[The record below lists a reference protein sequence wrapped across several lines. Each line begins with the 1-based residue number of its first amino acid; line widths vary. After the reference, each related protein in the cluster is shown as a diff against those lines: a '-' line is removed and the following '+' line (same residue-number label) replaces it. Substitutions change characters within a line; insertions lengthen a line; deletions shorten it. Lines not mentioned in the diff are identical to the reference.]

1 MGKSAYAQ
9 CGQAASVGVPV
20 GCVRIA
26 KLRGRYYCMM
36 KKISR
41 RSFLQ
46 ACSIAA
52 ATAALTACG
61 GGKTETAKKD
71 DAHEA
76 ITFMAPYKEIE
87 AFIEQVH
94 SVYPEVNIE
103 VVPYSG
109 DNTTTCLQNMFA
121 AGDLPD
127 VCTLTYYDPRIDL
140 VSNKLLDLSGYDF
153 TDNYVESRLQDV
165 FDNGAIYLLPSTY
178 NCYGIT
184 YNKTLLRAHGW
195 ELPNSFAELEQLAA
209 KAKEAGVDLC
219 LSQIQYPG
227 YGFQY
232 LCNIADADFLG
243 TLDGRLWQKDYL
255 SGKANVSNTPGMMQA
270 MAYVKK
276 WKDIGMLNDSGDAL
290 DDNVTRQRMA
300 EGNTLFLI
308 GNTNGIVEADG
319 NADKFGL
326 MPFLS
331 EDGTQNVFVLN
342 VNRFYGLNKKL
353 KQNPQKLED
362 ALKVMRVLSTV
373 AGTSAL
379 QPATALKSSLLPFK
393 GAKADGTYYADV
405 ADALNA
411 GNTAPFIYSGWE
423 NTIVTTG
430 LKMLDFIKGNATME
444 DVIRQ
449 LDEDQDS
456 VVNNTPDVITTVTE
470 ELSQQDCAML
480 VGRCFAQAT
489 GSDLALVSLSTW
501 IPGNP
506 TDQNHHGV
514 AAKLYAKD
522 ITDYDLSVILP
533 TGWNRTIQT
542 VTLTGQQIN
551 DLLYRLNSISHT
563 LLSLLKTN
571 DLDVVIDKIL
581 TDVQTMFH
589 GGRAYII
596 EFDRE
601 RRTHDCTYEVTAENV
616 TAEQDLVNSLSMD
629 EVPWWTR
636 RIENGN
642 PIIISSLDELP
653 DEAFREKEVLAMQD
667 IKSLIA
673 VPLAS
678 RDKVWGLSLIHI

>member
-1 MGKSAYAQ
+1 
-9 CGQAASVGVPV
+9 
-20 GCVRIA
+20 
-26 KLRGRYYCMM
+26 MM

-46 ACSIAA
+46 VVGLLA

-61 GGKTETAKKD
+61 GKTETAKKD
-71 DAHEA
+71 DTHEA
-76 ITFMAPYKEIE
+76 VTFMAPYMEEE

-103 VVPYSG
+103 IVPYSG
-109 DNTTTCLQNMFA
+109 DNTTTCLQNMFEA
-121 AGDLPD
+121 NDLPD
-127 VCTLTYYDPRIDL
+127 ICTLTVYDPMTYH
-140 VSNKLLDLSGYDF
+140 VSDKLLDLSGYDF
-153 TDNYVESRLQDV
+153 TDNYVESRLQEV
-165 FDNGAIYLLPSTY
+165 SDNGAIYLLPSSY

-184 YNKTLLRAHGW
+184 YNKTLLREHGW
-195 ELPNSFAELEQLAA
+195 ELPNSFAELEALAA
-209 KAKEAGVDLC
+209 EAKEAGVDLC
-219 LSQIQYPG
+219 LPQIQYPG

-243 TLDGRLWQKDYL
+243 TLDGKLWQKDYL
-255 SGKANVSNTPGMMQA
+255 SGEANVSNTPGMMQA
-270 MAYVKK
+270 MAYVQK

-290 DDNVTRQRMA
+290 DDNVTRQRMT

-308 GNTNGIVEADG
+308 GGTNGIVESDD

-326 MPFLS
+326 MPYLS
-331 EDGTQNVFVLN
+331 EDGTQNVFVLK

-353 KQNPQKLED
+353 EQNPQKLED

-373 AGTSAL
+373 EGSSAL
-379 QPATALKSSLLPFK
+379 IPAKTLKCSLLPFK
-393 GAKADGTYYADV
+393 DAKADDTYYADV
-405 ADALNA
+405 ADVLNA

-430 LKMLDFIKGNATME
+430 TKMLDFIKGDATME

-449 LDEDQDS
+449 MDEDQDS
-456 VVNNTPDVITTVTE
+456 VVNNTPDTITTVTE
-470 ELSQQDCAML
+470 ELSQEDCAML

-514 AAKLYAKD
+514 AAKLYAKG

-551 DLLYRLNSISHT
+551 DLLATGYDAYGNGKGYPYVMASPVQPEADKTYQVAICGVSDQLAAEADVVDSGVVGMDAAKAFFGAYTSIS
-563 LLSLLKTN
+563 
-571 DLDVVIDKIL
+571 
-581 TDVQTMFH
+581 
-589 GGRAYII
+589 RA
-596 EFDRE
+596 D
-601 RRTHDCTYEVTAENV
+601 TAW
-616 TAEQDLVNSLSMD
+616 S
-629 EVPWWTR
+629 
-636 RIENGN
+636 
-642 PIIISSLDELP
+642 
-653 DEAFREKEVLAMQD
+653 
-667 IKSLIA
+667 
-673 VPLAS
+673 
-678 RDKVWGLSLIHI
+678 

>member
-1 MGKSAYAQ
+1 MCKNFTNSLKRFCCSVKIITLLLWGNRRKTQ
-9 CGQAASVGVPV
+9 CGTDASVGDSCGVCKKNQAGAALYSV
-20 GCVRIA
+20 GSTQDRSPKCEEDI
-26 KLRGRYYCMM
+26 CMM

-41 RSFLQ
+41 RSFLRV
-46 ACSIAA
+46 CGITA

-71 DAHEA
+71 EVHEA

-103 VVPYSG
+103 IVPYSG

-140 VSNKLLDLSGYDF
+140 VSDKLLDLSGYDF

-165 FDNGAIYLLPSTY
+165 FDNGAIYLLPSAY

-184 YNKTLLRAHGW
+184 YNKTLLKKYGW
-195 ELPNSFAELEQLAA
+195 KLPNSFAELEALAA

-219 LSQIQYPG
+219 LPQIQYPG

-243 TLDGRLWQKDYL
+243 TLDGKLWQRDYL

-270 MAYVKK
+270 MAYVQK
-276 WKDIGMLNDSGDAL
+276 WKDIGMLNGSGDAL
-290 DDNVTRQRMA
+290 DDSVTRQKMA

-319 NADKFGL
+319 NADKYGL

-353 KQNPQKLED
+353 EQNPQKLED

-393 GAKADGTYYADV
+393 DAKADGTYYADI

-430 LKMLDFIKGNATME
+430 LKMLDFMKGDATME

-449 LDEDQDS
+449 LDEDQDR
-456 VVNNTPDVITTVTE
+456 VVNNTPDTITTVTE
-470 ELSQQDCAML
+470 ELSQEDCAML

-506 TDQNHHGV
+506 TEQNHHGV
-514 AAKLYAKD
+514 AAKLYAKG

-542 VTLTGQQIN
+542 VTLTGQQIS
-551 DLLYRLNSISHT
+551 DLLATGYDAYGNGKSYPYVLVSPVQPDAGKTYQVAICGVSDQLAAETKVTDSGVVGMDAAKAFFGAYTTIS
-563 LLSLLKTN
+563 
-571 DLDVVIDKIL
+571 
-581 TDVQTMFH
+581 
-589 GGRAYII
+589 RA
-596 EFDRE
+596 D
-601 RRTHDCTYEVTAENV
+601 TAW
-616 TAEQDLVNSLSMD
+616 S
-629 EVPWWTR
+629 
-636 RIENGN
+636 
-642 PIIISSLDELP
+642 
-653 DEAFREKEVLAMQD
+653 
-667 IKSLIA
+667 
-673 VPLAS
+673 
-678 RDKVWGLSLIHI
+678 

>member
-1 MGKSAYAQ
+1 
-9 CGQAASVGVPV
+9 
-20 GCVRIA
+20 
-26 KLRGRYYCMM
+26 M

-41 RSFLQ
+41 CSFLQ
-46 ACSIAA
+46 VVGLLA

-61 GGKTETAKKD
+61 GKTETVKKD
-71 DAHEA
+71 DTHEA
-76 ITFMAPYKEIE
+76 VTFMAPYMEEE

-103 VVPYSG
+103 IVPYSG
-109 DNTTTCLQNMFA
+109 DNTTTCLQNMFEA
-121 AGDLPD
+121 NDLPD
-127 VCTLTYYDPRIDL
+127 ICTLTVYDPMTYH
-140 VSNKLLDLSGYDF
+140 VSDKLLDLSGYDF
-153 TDNYVESRLQDV
+153 TDNYVESRLQEV
-165 FDNGAIYLLPSTY
+165 SDNGAIYLLPSSY

-184 YNKTLLRAHGW
+184 YNKTLLREHGW
-195 ELPNSFAELEQLAA
+195 ELPNSFAELEALAA
-209 KAKEAGVDLC
+209 EAKEAGVDLC
-219 LSQIQYPG
+219 LPQIQYPG

-243 TLDGRLWQKDYL
+243 TLDGKLWQKDYL
-255 SGKANVSNTPGMMQA
+255 SGEANVSNTPGMMQA
-270 MAYVKK
+270 MAYVQK

-290 DDNVTRQRMA
+290 DDNVTRQRMT

-308 GNTNGIVEADG
+308 GGTNGIVESDD

-326 MPFLS
+326 MPYLS
-331 EDGTQNVFVLN
+331 EDGTQNVFVLK

-353 KQNPQKLED
+353 EQNPQKLED

-373 AGTSAL
+373 EGSSAL
-379 QPATALKSSLLPFK
+379 IPAKTLKCSLLPFK
-393 GAKADGTYYADV
+393 DAKADDTYYADV
-405 ADALNA
+405 ADVLNA

-456 VVNNTPDVITTVTE
+456 VVNDTPDVITTVTE
-470 ELSQQDCAML
+470 ELSQEDCAML

-506 TDQNHHGV
+506 TEQNHHGV
-514 AAKLYAKD
+514 AAKLYAKG

-551 DLLYRLNSISHT
+551 DLLATGYDAYGNGKGYPYVMASPVQPEADKTYQVAICGVSDQLAAEADVVDSGVVGMDAAKAFFGAYTSIS
-563 LLSLLKTN
+563 
-571 DLDVVIDKIL
+571 
-581 TDVQTMFH
+581 
-589 GGRAYII
+589 RA
-596 EFDRE
+596 D
-601 RRTHDCTYEVTAENV
+601 TAW
-616 TAEQDLVNSLSMD
+616 S
-629 EVPWWTR
+629 
-636 RIENGN
+636 
-642 PIIISSLDELP
+642 
-653 DEAFREKEVLAMQD
+653 
-667 IKSLIA
+667 
-673 VPLAS
+673 
-678 RDKVWGLSLIHI
+678 

>member
-1 MGKSAYAQ
+1 
-9 CGQAASVGVPV
+9 
-20 GCVRIA
+20 
-26 KLRGRYYCMM
+26 MM

-41 RSFLQ
+41 CSFLQ
-46 ACSIAA
+46 VVGLLA

-61 GGKTETAKKD
+61 GKTETVKKD
-71 DAHEA
+71 DTHEV
-76 ITFMAPYKEIE
+76 ITFMAPYMEEE

-103 VVPYSG
+103 IVPYSG
-109 DNTTTCLQNMFA
+109 DNTTTCLQNMFEA
-121 AGDLPD
+121 NDLPD
-127 VCTLTYYDPRIDL
+127 ICTLTVYDPMTYH
-140 VSNKLLDLSGYDF
+140 VSDKLLDLSGYDF
-153 TDNYVESRLQDV
+153 TDNYVESRLQEV
-165 FDNGAIYLLPSTY
+165 SDNGAIYLLPSSY

-184 YNKTLLRAHGW
+184 YNKTLLREHGW
-195 ELPNSFAELEQLAA
+195 ELPNSFAELEALAA
-209 KAKEAGVDLC
+209 EAKEAGVDLC
-219 LSQIQYPG
+219 LPQIQYPG

-243 TLDGRLWQKDYL
+243 TLDGKLWQKDYL
-255 SGKANVSNTPGMMQA
+255 SGEANVSNTPGMMQA
-270 MAYVKK
+270 MAYVQK

-290 DDNVTRQRMA
+290 DDNVTRQRMT

-308 GNTNGIVEADG
+308 GGTNGIVESDD

-326 MPFLS
+326 MPYLS
-331 EDGTQNVFVLN
+331 EDGTQNVFVLK

-353 KQNPQKLED
+353 EQNPQKLED

-373 AGTSAL
+373 EGSSAL
-379 QPATALKSSLLPFK
+379 IPAKTLKCSLLPFK
-393 GAKADGTYYADV
+393 DAKADDTYYADV
-405 ADALNA
+405 ADVLNA

-506 TDQNHHGV
+506 TEQNHHGV
-514 AAKLYAKD
+514 AAKLYAKG
-522 ITDYDLSVILP
+522 ITDYDLSAILP

-551 DLLYRLNSISHT
+551 DLLASGYDAYGNGKGYPYVMASPVQPEADKTYQVAICGVSDQLAAEADVVDSGVVGMDAAKAFFGAYTSIS
-563 LLSLLKTN
+563 
-571 DLDVVIDKIL
+571 
-581 TDVQTMFH
+581 
-589 GGRAYII
+589 RA
-596 EFDRE
+596 D
-601 RRTHDCTYEVTAENV
+601 TAW
-616 TAEQDLVNSLSMD
+616 S
-629 EVPWWTR
+629 
-636 RIENGN
+636 
-642 PIIISSLDELP
+642 
-653 DEAFREKEVLAMQD
+653 
-667 IKSLIA
+667 
-673 VPLAS
+673 
-678 RDKVWGLSLIHI
+678 

>member
-1 MGKSAYAQ
+1 
-9 CGQAASVGVPV
+9 
-20 GCVRIA
+20 
-26 KLRGRYYCMM
+26 MM

-46 ACSIAA
+46 VVGLLA

-61 GGKTETAKKD
+61 GKTETVKKD
-71 DAHEA
+71 DTHEV
-76 ITFMAPYKEIE
+76 ITFMAPYMEEE

-103 VVPYSG
+103 IVPYSG
-109 DNTTTCLQNMFA
+109 DNTTTCLQNMFEA
-121 AGDLPD
+121 NDLPD
-127 VCTLTYYDPRIDL
+127 ICTLTVYDPMTDH
-140 VSNKLLDLSGYDF
+140 VSDKLLDLSGYDF
-153 TDNYVESRLQDV
+153 TDNYVESRLQEV
-165 FDNGAIYLLPSTY
+165 SDNGAIYLLPSSY

-184 YNKTLLRAHGW
+184 YNKTLLREHGW
-195 ELPNSFAELEQLAA
+195 ELPNSFAELEALAA
-209 KAKEAGVDLC
+209 EAKEAGVDLC
-219 LSQIQYPG
+219 LPQIQYPG

-243 TLDGRLWQKDYL
+243 TLDGKLWQKDYL
-255 SGKANVSNTPGMMQA
+255 SGKANVSNTLGMMQA
-270 MAYVKK
+270 MAYVQK
-276 WKDIGMLNDSGDAL
+276 WKDIGMLNDSGDVL

-300 EGNTLFLI
+300 EGNTLFLM
-308 GNTNGIVEADG
+308 GGTNGIVESDD

-326 MPFLS
+326 MPYLS
-331 EDGTQNVFVLN
+331 VDGTQNVFVLK

-353 KQNPQKLED
+353 EQNPQKLED

-373 AGTSAL
+373 EGSSAL
-379 QPATALKSSLLPFK
+379 IPAKTLKSSLLPFK
-393 GAKADGTYYADV
+393 DAKAEGTYYADV

-430 LKMLDFIKGNATME
+430 TKMLDFIKGDATME

-456 VVNNTPDVITTVTE
+456 VVNNTPDTITTVTE
-470 ELSQQDCAML
+470 ELSQEDCAML

-514 AAKLYAKD
+514 AAKLYAKG

-551 DLLYRLNSISHT
+551 DLLATGYDAYSNGKGYPYVMASPVQPEADKAYQVAICGVSDQLAAEADVVDSGVVGMDAAKAFFGAYTSIS
-563 LLSLLKTN
+563 
-571 DLDVVIDKIL
+571 
-581 TDVQTMFH
+581 
-589 GGRAYII
+589 RA
-596 EFDRE
+596 D
-601 RRTHDCTYEVTAENV
+601 TAW
-616 TAEQDLVNSLSMD
+616 S
-629 EVPWWTR
+629 
-636 RIENGN
+636 
-642 PIIISSLDELP
+642 
-653 DEAFREKEVLAMQD
+653 
-667 IKSLIA
+667 
-673 VPLAS
+673 
-678 RDKVWGLSLIHI
+678 

>member
-1 MGKSAYAQ
+1 
-9 CGQAASVGVPV
+9 
-20 GCVRIA
+20 
-26 KLRGRYYCMM
+26 M

-41 RSFLQ
+41 CSFLQ
-46 ACSIAA
+46 VVGLLA

-61 GGKTETAKKD
+61 GKTETVKKD
-71 DAHEA
+71 DTHEV
-76 ITFMAPYKEIE
+76 ITFMAPYMEEE

-103 VVPYSG
+103 IVPYSG
-109 DNTTTCLQNMFA
+109 DNTTTCLQNMFEA
-121 AGDLPD
+121 NDLPD
-127 VCTLTYYDPRIDL
+127 ICTLTVYDPMTDH
-140 VSNKLLDLSGYDF
+140 VSDKLLDLSGYDF
-153 TDNYVESRLQDV
+153 TDNYVESRLQEV
-165 FDNGAIYLLPSTY
+165 SDNGAIYLLPSSY

-184 YNKTLLRAHGW
+184 YNKTLLREHGW
-195 ELPNSFAELEQLAA
+195 ELPNSFAELEALAA
-209 KAKEAGVDLC
+209 EAKEAGVDLC
-219 LSQIQYPG
+219 LPQIQYPG

-243 TLDGRLWQKDYL
+243 TLDGKLWQKDYL

-270 MAYVKK
+270 MAYVQK

-290 DDNVTRQRMA
+290 DDNVTRQRMT

-308 GNTNGIVEADG
+308 GGTNGIVESDD

-326 MPFLS
+326 MPYLS
-331 EDGTQNVFVLN
+331 EDGTQNVFVLK

-353 KQNPQKLED
+353 EQNPQKLED

-373 AGTSAL
+373 EGSSAL
-379 QPATALKSSLLPFK
+379 IPAKTLKCSLLPFK
-393 GAKADGTYYADV
+393 DAKADDTYYADV
-405 ADALNA
+405 ADVLNA

-430 LKMLDFIKGNATME
+430 TKMLDFIKGDATME

-449 LDEDQDS
+449 MDEDQDS
-456 VVNNTPDVITTVTE
+456 VVNNTPDTITTVTE
-470 ELSQQDCAML
+470 ELSQEDCAML

-514 AAKLYAKD
+514 AAKLYAKG

-551 DLLYRLNSISHT
+551 DLLATGYDAYGNGKGYPYVMASPVQPEADKAYQVAICGVSDQLAAEADVVDSGVVGMDAAKAFFGAYTSIS
-563 LLSLLKTN
+563 
-571 DLDVVIDKIL
+571 
-581 TDVQTMFH
+581 
-589 GGRAYII
+589 RA
-596 EFDRE
+596 D
-601 RRTHDCTYEVTAENV
+601 TAW
-616 TAEQDLVNSLSMD
+616 S
-629 EVPWWTR
+629 
-636 RIENGN
+636 
-642 PIIISSLDELP
+642 
-653 DEAFREKEVLAMQD
+653 
-667 IKSLIA
+667 
-673 VPLAS
+673 
-678 RDKVWGLSLIHI
+678 

>member
-1 MGKSAYAQ
+1 
-9 CGQAASVGVPV
+9 
-20 GCVRIA
+20 
-26 KLRGRYYCMM
+26 MM

-46 ACSIAA
+46 VVGLLA

-61 GGKTETAKKD
+61 GKTETVKKD
-71 DAHEA
+71 DTHEV
-76 ITFMAPYKEIE
+76 ITFMAPYMEEE

-103 VVPYSG
+103 IVPYSG
-109 DNTTTCLQNMFA
+109 DNTTTCLQNMFEA
-121 AGDLPD
+121 NDLPD
-127 VCTLTYYDPRIDL
+127 ICTLAVYDPMTDH
-140 VSNKLLDLSGYDF
+140 VSDKLLDLSGYDF
-153 TDNYVESRLQDV
+153 TDNYVESRLQEV
-165 FDNGAIYLLPSTY
+165 SDNGAIYLLPSSY

-184 YNKTLLRAHGW
+184 YNKTLLREHGW
-195 ELPNSFAELEQLAA
+195 ELPNSFAELEALAA
-209 KAKEAGVDLC
+209 EAKEAGVDLC
-219 LSQIQYPG
+219 LPQIQYPG

-243 TLDGRLWQKDYL
+243 TLDGKLWQKDYL
-255 SGKANVSNTPGMMQA
+255 SGEANVSNTPGMMQA
-270 MAYVKK
+270 MAYVQK

-300 EGNTLFLI
+300 EGNTLFLM
-308 GNTNGIVEADG
+308 GGTNGIVESDD

-326 MPFLS
+326 MPYLS
-331 EDGTQNVFVLN
+331 EDGTQNVFVLK

-353 KQNPQKLED
+353 EQNPQKLED

-373 AGTSAL
+373 EGSRAL
-379 QPATALKSSLLPFK
+379 IPAKTLKSSLLPFK
-393 GAKADGTYYADV
+393 DAKAEGTYYADV
-405 ADALNA
+405 ADVLNA

-430 LKMLDFIKGNATME
+430 TKMLDFIKGDATME

-449 LDEDQDS
+449 MDEDQDS
-456 VVNNTPDVITTVTE
+456 VVNNTPDPITTVTE
-470 ELSQQDCAML
+470 ELSQEDCAML

-514 AAKLYAKD
+514 AAKLYAKG

-551 DLLYRLNSISHT
+551 DLLATGYDAYGNGKGYPYVMASPVQPEADKTYQVAICGVSDQLAAEADVVDSGVVGMDAAKAFFGAYTSIS
-563 LLSLLKTN
+563 
-571 DLDVVIDKIL
+571 
-581 TDVQTMFH
+581 
-589 GGRAYII
+589 RA
-596 EFDRE
+596 D
-601 RRTHDCTYEVTAENV
+601 TAW
-616 TAEQDLVNSLSMD
+616 S
-629 EVPWWTR
+629 
-636 RIENGN
+636 
-642 PIIISSLDELP
+642 
-653 DEAFREKEVLAMQD
+653 
-667 IKSLIA
+667 
-673 VPLAS
+673 
-678 RDKVWGLSLIHI
+678 

>member
-1 MGKSAYAQ
+1 
-9 CGQAASVGVPV
+9 
-20 GCVRIA
+20 
-26 KLRGRYYCMM
+26 MM

-46 ACSIAA
+46 VCGITA

-140 VSNKLLDLSGYDF
+140 VSDKLLDLSGYDF

-184 YNKTLLRAHGW
+184 YNKTLLKKYGW
-195 ELPNSFAELEQLAA
+195 ELPNSFTELEELAV
-209 KAKEAGVDLC
+209 KAKKAEVNLC
-219 LSQIQYPG
+219 LPQIQYPG

-243 TLDGRLWQKDYL
+243 TLDGRLWQRDYL

-270 MAYVKK
+270 MAYVQK
-276 WKDIGMLNDSGDAL
+276 WKDIGMLNDTGDAL
-290 DDNVTRQRMA
+290 DDNVTRQRMT
-300 EGNTLFLI
+300 EGNTLFLM
-308 GNTNGIVEADG
+308 GGTNGIVEADG
-319 NADKFGL
+319 NADKYGL

-353 KQNPQKLED
+353 EQNPQKLED

-393 GAKADGTYYADV
+393 DAKADGTYYADI

-430 LKMLDFIKGNATME
+430 LKMLDFMKGNATME

-456 VVNNTPDVITTVTE
+456 VVNNTPDTITTVTE
-470 ELSQQDCAML
+470 ELSQEDCAML

-514 AAKLYAKD
+514 AAKLYAKG

-551 DLLYRLNSISHT
+551 DLLATGYDAYGNGKGYPYVLVSPVQPDAGKTYQVAICGVSDQLAAETTVTDSGVVGMDAAKAFFGAYTTIS
-563 LLSLLKTN
+563 
-571 DLDVVIDKIL
+571 
-581 TDVQTMFH
+581 
-589 GGRAYII
+589 RA
-596 EFDRE
+596 D
-601 RRTHDCTYEVTAENV
+601 TAW
-616 TAEQDLVNSLSMD
+616 S
-629 EVPWWTR
+629 
-636 RIENGN
+636 
-642 PIIISSLDELP
+642 
-653 DEAFREKEVLAMQD
+653 
-667 IKSLIA
+667 
-673 VPLAS
+673 
-678 RDKVWGLSLIHI
+678 

>member
-1 MGKSAYAQ
+1 
-9 CGQAASVGVPV
+9 
-20 GCVRIA
+20 
-26 KLRGRYYCMM
+26 MM

-46 ACSIAA
+46 VVGLLA

-61 GGKTETAKKD
+61 GKTETVKKD
-71 DAHEA
+71 DTHEV
-76 ITFMAPYKEIE
+76 ITFMAPYMEEE

-103 VVPYSG
+103 IVPYSG
-109 DNTTTCLQNMFA
+109 DNTTTCLQNMFEA
-121 AGDLPD
+121 NDLPD
-127 VCTLTYYDPRIDL
+127 ICTLAVYDPMTDH
-140 VSNKLLDLSGYDF
+140 VSDKLLDLSGYDF

-165 FDNGAIYLLPSTY
+165 SDNGAIYLLPSSY

-184 YNKTLLRAHGW
+184 YNKTLLREHGW
-195 ELPNSFAELEQLAA
+195 ELPNSFAELEALAA
-209 KAKEAGVDLC
+209 EAKEAGVDLC
-219 LSQIQYPG
+219 LPQIQYPG

-243 TLDGRLWQKDYL
+243 TLDGKLWQKDYL

-270 MAYVKK
+270 MAYVQK
-276 WKDIGMLNDSGDAL
+276 WKDIGMLNDSGDVL

-300 EGNTLFLI
+300 EGNTLFLM
-308 GNTNGIVEADG
+308 GGTNGIVESDD

-326 MPFLS
+326 MPYLS
-331 EDGTQNVFVLN
+331 EDGTQNVFVLK

-353 KQNPQKLED
+353 EQNPQKLED

-373 AGTSAL
+373 EGSSAL
-379 QPATALKSSLLPFK
+379 IPAKTLKSSLLPFK
-393 GAKADGTYYADV
+393 DAKAEGTYYADV

-430 LKMLDFIKGNATME
+430 TKMLDFIKGDATME

-456 VVNNTPDVITTVTE
+456 VVNNAPDTITTVTE
-470 ELSQQDCAML
+470 ELSQEDCAML

-514 AAKLYAKD
+514 AAKLYAKG

-551 DLLYRLNSISHT
+551 DLLATGYDAYGNGKGYPYVMASPVQPEADKTYQVAICGVSDQLAAEADVVDSGVVGMDAAKAFFGAYTSIS
-563 LLSLLKTN
+563 
-571 DLDVVIDKIL
+571 
-581 TDVQTMFH
+581 
-589 GGRAYII
+589 RA
-596 EFDRE
+596 D
-601 RRTHDCTYEVTAENV
+601 TAW
-616 TAEQDLVNSLSMD
+616 S
-629 EVPWWTR
+629 
-636 RIENGN
+636 
-642 PIIISSLDELP
+642 
-653 DEAFREKEVLAMQD
+653 
-667 IKSLIA
+667 
-673 VPLAS
+673 
-678 RDKVWGLSLIHI
+678 

>member
-1 MGKSAYAQ
+1 
-9 CGQAASVGVPV
+9 
-20 GCVRIA
+20 
-26 KLRGRYYCMM
+26 MM

-46 ACSIAA
+46 VVGLLA

-61 GGKTETAKKD
+61 GKTETVKKD
-71 DAHEA
+71 DTHEA
-76 ITFMAPYKEIE
+76 VTFMAPYMEEE

-103 VVPYSG
+103 IVPYSG
-109 DNTTTCLQNMFA
+109 DNTTTCLQNMFEA
-121 AGDLPD
+121 NDLPD
-127 VCTLTYYDPRIDL
+127 ICTLTVYDPMTYH
-140 VSNKLLDLSGYDF
+140 VSDKLLDLSGYDF
-153 TDNYVESRLQDV
+153 TDNYVESRLQEV
-165 FDNGAIYLLPSTY
+165 SDNGAIYLLPSSY

-184 YNKTLLRAHGW
+184 YNKTLLREHGW
-195 ELPNSFAELEQLAA
+195 ELPNSFAELEALAA
-209 KAKEAGVDLC
+209 EAKEAGVDLC
-219 LSQIQYPG
+219 LPQIQYPG

-243 TLDGRLWQKDYL
+243 TLDGKLWQKDYL
-255 SGKANVSNTPGMMQA
+255 SGEANVSNTPGMMQA
-270 MAYVKK
+270 MAYVQK

-290 DDNVTRQRMA
+290 DDNVTRQRMT

-308 GNTNGIVEADG
+308 GGTNGIVESDD

-326 MPFLS
+326 MPYLS
-331 EDGTQNVFVLN
+331 EDGTQNVFVLK

-353 KQNPQKLED
+353 EQNPQKLED

-373 AGTSAL
+373 EGSSAL
-379 QPATALKSSLLPFK
+379 IPAKTLKCSLLPFK
-393 GAKADGTYYADV
+393 DAKADDTYYADV
-405 ADALNA
+405 ADVLNA

-430 LKMLDFIKGNATME
+430 TKMLDFIKGDATME

-449 LDEDQDS
+449 MDEDQDS
-456 VVNNTPDVITTVTE
+456 VVNNTPDTITTVTE
-470 ELSQQDCAML
+470 ELSQEDCAML

-514 AAKLYAKD
+514 AAKLYAKG

-551 DLLYRLNSISHT
+551 DLLATGYDAYGNGKGYPYVMASPVQPEADKTYQVAICGVSDQLAAEADVVDSGVVGMDAAKAFFGAYTSIS
-563 LLSLLKTN
+563 
-571 DLDVVIDKIL
+571 
-581 TDVQTMFH
+581 
-589 GGRAYII
+589 RA
-596 EFDRE
+596 D
-601 RRTHDCTYEVTAENV
+601 TAW
-616 TAEQDLVNSLSMD
+616 S
-629 EVPWWTR
+629 
-636 RIENGN
+636 
-642 PIIISSLDELP
+642 
-653 DEAFREKEVLAMQD
+653 
-667 IKSLIA
+667 
-673 VPLAS
+673 
-678 RDKVWGLSLIHI
+678 

>member
-1 MGKSAYAQ
+1 
-9 CGQAASVGVPV
+9 
-20 GCVRIA
+20 
-26 KLRGRYYCMM
+26 MM

-41 RSFLQ
+41 CSFLQ
-46 ACSIAA
+46 VVGLLA

-61 GGKTETAKKD
+61 GKTETVKKD
-71 DAHEA
+71 DTHEV
-76 ITFMAPYKEIE
+76 ITFMAPYMEEE

-103 VVPYSG
+103 IVPYSG
-109 DNTTTCLQNMFA
+109 DNTTTCLQNMFEA
-121 AGDLPD
+121 NDLPD
-127 VCTLTYYDPRIDL
+127 ICTLTVYDPMTYH
-140 VSNKLLDLSGYDF
+140 VSDKLLDLSGYDF
-153 TDNYVESRLQDV
+153 TDNYVESRLQEV
-165 FDNGAIYLLPSTY
+165 SDNGAIYLLPSSY

-184 YNKTLLRAHGW
+184 YNKTLLREHGW
-195 ELPNSFAELEQLAA
+195 ELPNSFAELEELAA

-219 LSQIQYPG
+219 LPQIQYPG

-243 TLDGRLWQKDYL
+243 TLDGKLWQKDYL
-255 SGKANVSNTPGMMQA
+255 SGEANVSNTPGMMQA
-270 MAYVKK
+270 MAYVQK

-290 DDNVTRQRMA
+290 DDNVTRQRMT

-308 GNTNGIVEADG
+308 GGTNGIVESDD

-326 MPFLS
+326 MPYLS
-331 EDGTQNVFVLN
+331 EDGTQNVFVLK

-353 KQNPQKLED
+353 EQNPQKLED

-373 AGTSAL
+373 EGSSAL
-379 QPATALKSSLLPFK
+379 IPAKTLKCSLLPFK
-393 GAKADGTYYADV
+393 DAKADDTYYADV
-405 ADALNA
+405 ADVLNA

-430 LKMLDFIKGNATME
+430 TKMLDFIKGDATME

-449 LDEDQDS
+449 MDEDQDS
-456 VVNNTPDVITTVTE
+456 VVNNTPDTITTVTE
-470 ELSQQDCAML
+470 ELSQEDCAML

-514 AAKLYAKD
+514 AAKLYAKG

-551 DLLYRLNSISHT
+551 DLLATGYDAYGNGKGYPYVMASPVQPEADKTYQVAICGVSDQLAAEADVVDSGVVGMDAAKAFFGAYTSIS
-563 LLSLLKTN
+563 
-571 DLDVVIDKIL
+571 
-581 TDVQTMFH
+581 
-589 GGRAYII
+589 RA
-596 EFDRE
+596 D
-601 RRTHDCTYEVTAENV
+601 TAW
-616 TAEQDLVNSLSMD
+616 S
-629 EVPWWTR
+629 
-636 RIENGN
+636 
-642 PIIISSLDELP
+642 
-653 DEAFREKEVLAMQD
+653 
-667 IKSLIA
+667 
-673 VPLAS
+673 
-678 RDKVWGLSLIHI
+678 

>member
-1 MGKSAYAQ
+1 
-9 CGQAASVGVPV
+9 
-20 GCVRIA
+20 
-26 KLRGRYYCMM
+26 M
-36 KKISR
+36 KKLSR

-46 ACSIAA
+46 ASGVLAA
-52 ATAALTACG
+52 MAALTACG
-61 GGKTETAKKD
+61 GSQTETGKTA

-140 VSNKLLDLSGYDF
+140 VSDKLLDLSGYDF

-178 NCYGIT
+178 NCFGIT
-184 YNKTLLRAHGW
+184 YNKTLLREHGW
-195 ELPNSFAELEQLAA
+195 ELPNSFTELEELAA

-219 LSQIQYPG
+219 LPQIQYPG

-232 LCNIADADFLG
+232 LCNIAEADFLG
-243 TLDGRLWQKDYL
+243 TLDGRLWQQDYL

-270 MAYVKK
+270 MAYVQK
-276 WKDIGMLNDSGDAL
+276 WKDIGMLNGTGDAL

-353 KQNPQKLED
+353 EQDPQKLED

-379 QPATALKSSLLPFK
+379 QPATTLKSSLLPFK
-393 GAKADGTYYADV
+393 DAKADGTYYADV

-430 LKMLDFIKGNATME
+430 LKMLDFMKGNATME

-456 VVNNTPDVITTVTE
+456 VVNNTPDTITTVTE
-470 ELSQQDCAML
+470 ELSQEDCAML
-480 VGRCFAQAT
+480 VGLAEHLDPRQPHRSEPLRRSCQTVRQGYYGLRPFCHPAHRLEPHHPDRHPDRAADQRPAGHGLRCLRQRQGLPLCAGQPHGT
-489 GSDLALVSLSTW
+489 GS
-501 IPGNP
+501 G
-506 TDQNHHGV
+506 Q
-514 AAKLYAKD
+514 
-522 ITDYDLSVILP
+522 DLSGGHLRREQAA
-533 TGWNRTIQT
+533 GSRSRCR
-542 VTLTGQQIN
+542 GQRRGGHGCRKN
-551 DLLYRLNSISHT
+551 LLWCLHHHQPGRHRMELN
-563 LLSLLKTN
+563 KT
-571 DLDVVIDKIL
+571 
-581 TDVQTMFH
+581 
-589 GGRAYII
+589 
-596 EFDRE
+596 DR
-601 RRTHDCTYEVTAENV
+601 RYW
-616 TAEQDLVNSLSMD
+616 M
-629 EVPWWTR
+629 
-636 RIENGN
+636 
-642 PIIISSLDELP
+642 
-653 DEAFREKEVLAMQD
+653 
-667 IKSLIA
+667 
-673 VPLAS
+673 
-678 RDKVWGLSLIHI
+678 

>member
-1 MGKSAYAQ
+1 
-9 CGQAASVGVPV
+9 
-20 GCVRIA
+20 
-26 KLRGRYYCMM
+26 MM

-46 ACSIAA
+46 VVGLLA

-61 GGKTETAKKD
+61 GKTETVKKD
-71 DAHEA
+71 DTHEV
-76 ITFMAPYKEIE
+76 ITFMAPYMEEE

-103 VVPYSG
+103 IVPYSG
-109 DNTTTCLQNMFA
+109 DNTTTCLQNMFEA
-121 AGDLPD
+121 NDLPD
-127 VCTLTYYDPRIDL
+127 ICTLAVYDPMTDH
-140 VSNKLLDLSGYDF
+140 VSDKLLDLSGYDF

-165 FDNGAIYLLPSTY
+165 SDNGAIYLLPSSY

-184 YNKTLLRAHGW
+184 YNKTLLREHGW
-195 ELPNSFAELEQLAA
+195 ELPNSFAELEALAA
-209 KAKEAGVDLC
+209 EAKEAGVDLC
-219 LSQIQYPG
+219 LPQIQYPG

-243 TLDGRLWQKDYL
+243 TLDGKLWQKDYL

-270 MAYVKK
+270 MAYVQK
-276 WKDIGMLNDSGDAL
+276 WKDIGMLNDSGDVL

-300 EGNTLFLI
+300 EGNTLFLM
-308 GNTNGIVEADG
+308 GGTNGIVESDD

-326 MPFLS
+326 MPYLS
-331 EDGTQNVFVLN
+331 EDGTQNVFVLK

-353 KQNPQKLED
+353 EQNPQKLED

-373 AGTSAL
+373 EGSSVL
-379 QPATALKSSLLPFK
+379 IPAKTLKSSLLPFK
-393 GAKADGTYYADV
+393 DAKAEGTYYADV
-405 ADALNA
+405 ADVLNA

-430 LKMLDFIKGNATME
+430 TKMLDFIKGDATME

-456 VVNNTPDVITTVTE
+456 VVNNAPDTITTVTE
-470 ELSQQDCAML
+470 ELSQEDCAML

-514 AAKLYAKD
+514 AAKLYAKG

-551 DLLYRLNSISHT
+551 DLLATGYDAYGNGKGYPYVMASPVQPEADKTYQVAICGVSDQLAAEADVVDSGVVGMDAAKAFFGAYTSIS
-563 LLSLLKTN
+563 
-571 DLDVVIDKIL
+571 
-581 TDVQTMFH
+581 
-589 GGRAYII
+589 RA
-596 EFDRE
+596 D
-601 RRTHDCTYEVTAENV
+601 TAW
-616 TAEQDLVNSLSMD
+616 S
-629 EVPWWTR
+629 
-636 RIENGN
+636 
-642 PIIISSLDELP
+642 
-653 DEAFREKEVLAMQD
+653 
-667 IKSLIA
+667 
-673 VPLAS
+673 
-678 RDKVWGLSLIHI
+678 

>member
-1 MGKSAYAQ
+1 
-9 CGQAASVGVPV
+9 
-20 GCVRIA
+20 
-26 KLRGRYYCMM
+26 MM

-41 RSFLQ
+41 CSFLQ
-46 ACSIAA
+46 VVGLLA

-61 GGKTETAKKD
+61 GKTETVKKD
-71 DAHEA
+71 DTHEV
-76 ITFMAPYKEIE
+76 ITFMAPYMEEE

-103 VVPYSG
+103 IVPYSG
-109 DNTTTCLQNMFA
+109 DNTTTCLQNMFEA
-121 AGDLPD
+121 NDLPD
-127 VCTLTYYDPRIDL
+127 ICTLAVYDPMTDH
-140 VSNKLLDLSGYDF
+140 VSDKLLDLSGYDF

-165 FDNGAIYLLPSTY
+165 SDNGAIYLLPSSY

-184 YNKTLLRAHGW
+184 YNKTLLREHGW
-195 ELPNSFAELEQLAA
+195 ELPNSFAELEALAA
-209 KAKEAGVDLC
+209 EAKEAGVDLC
-219 LSQIQYPG
+219 LPQIQYPG

-243 TLDGRLWQKDYL
+243 TLDGKLWQKDYL

-270 MAYVKK
+270 MAYVQK
-276 WKDIGMLNDSGDAL
+276 WKDIGMLNDSGDVL

-300 EGNTLFLI
+300 EGNTLFLM
-308 GNTNGIVEADG
+308 GGTNGIVESDD

-326 MPFLS
+326 MPYLS
-331 EDGTQNVFVLN
+331 EDGTQNVFVLK

-353 KQNPQKLED
+353 EQNPQKLED
-362 ALKVMRVLSTV
+362 ALNVMRVLSTV
-373 AGTSAL
+373 EGSSAL
-379 QPATALKSSLLPFK
+379 IPAKTLKSSLLPFK
-393 GAKADGTYYADV
+393 DAKAEGTYYADV

-430 LKMLDFIKGNATME
+430 TKMLDFIKGDATME

-456 VVNNTPDVITTVTE
+456 VVNNTPDTITTVTE
-470 ELSQQDCAML
+470 ELSQEDCAML

-514 AAKLYAKD
+514 AAKLYAKG

-551 DLLYRLNSISHT
+551 DLLATGYDAYGNGKGYPYVMASPVQPEADKAYQVAICGVSDQLAAEADVVDSGVVGMDAAKAFFGAYTSIS
-563 LLSLLKTN
+563 
-571 DLDVVIDKIL
+571 
-581 TDVQTMFH
+581 
-589 GGRAYII
+589 RA
-596 EFDRE
+596 D
-601 RRTHDCTYEVTAENV
+601 TAW
-616 TAEQDLVNSLSMD
+616 S
-629 EVPWWTR
+629 
-636 RIENGN
+636 
-642 PIIISSLDELP
+642 
-653 DEAFREKEVLAMQD
+653 
-667 IKSLIA
+667 
-673 VPLAS
+673 
-678 RDKVWGLSLIHI
+678 

>member
-1 MGKSAYAQ
+1 MIKNIVFDMGNVLVRFDPELFMDRYSLTGEDRKLIRNEVFR
-9 CGQAASVGVPV
+9 SVEWTMLDRGVIDEEIAEQ
-20 GCVRIA
+20 RI
-26 KLRGRYYCMM
+26 LPR
-36 KKISR
+36 
-41 RSFLQ
+41 
-46 ACSIAA
+46 
-52 ATAALTACG
+52 
-61 GGKTETAKKD
+61 
-71 DAHEA
+71 
-76 ITFMAPYKEIE
+76 
-87 AFIEQVH
+87 
-94 SVYPEVNIE
+94 
-103 VVPYSG
+103 
-109 DNTTTCLQNMFA
+109 
-121 AGDLPD
+121 LPD

-140 VSNKLLDLSGYDF
+140 VSDKLLDLSGYDF

-184 YNKTLLRAHGW
+184 YNKTLLKKYGW
-195 ELPNSFAELEQLAA
+195 KLPNSFAELEELAV
-209 KAKEAGVDLC
+209 KAKKAEVDLC
-219 LSQIQYPG
+219 LPQIQYPG

-243 TLDGRLWQKDYL
+243 TLDGRLWQRDYL

-270 MAYVKK
+270 MAYVQK
-276 WKDIGMLNDSGDAL
+276 WKDIGMLNDTGDAL
-290 DDNVTRQRMA
+290 DDNVTRQRMT
-300 EGNTLFLI
+300 EGNTLFLM
-308 GNTNGIVEADG
+308 GGTNGIVEADG
-319 NADKFGL
+319 NADKYGL

-353 KQNPQKLED
+353 EQDPQKLED

-393 GAKADGTYYADV
+393 DAKADGTYYADI

-430 LKMLDFIKGNATME
+430 LKMLDFMKGNATME

-456 VVNNTPDVITTVTE
+456 VVNNTPDTITTVTE
-470 ELSQQDCAML
+470 ELSQEDCAML

-514 AAKLYAKD
+514 AAKLYAKG

-551 DLLYRLNSISHT
+551 DLLATGYDAYGNGKGYPYVLVSPVQPDAGKTYQVAICGVSDQLAAETTVTDSGVVGMDAAKAFFGAYTTIS
-563 LLSLLKTN
+563 
-571 DLDVVIDKIL
+571 
-581 TDVQTMFH
+581 
-589 GGRAYII
+589 RA
-596 EFDRE
+596 D
-601 RRTHDCTYEVTAENV
+601 TAW
-616 TAEQDLVNSLSMD
+616 S
-629 EVPWWTR
+629 
-636 RIENGN
+636 
-642 PIIISSLDELP
+642 
-653 DEAFREKEVLAMQD
+653 
-667 IKSLIA
+667 
-673 VPLAS
+673 
-678 RDKVWGLSLIHI
+678 